1 MSLGLILQVIVAL
14 PKIFSVIGSL
24 IKEIELAKDRLRA
37 SNEAKAIDQAKI
49 AQSKEEAQ
57 KANEAIT
64 RSLP

>member
-24 IKEIELAKDRLRA
+24 IKEIELAKERSRA
-37 SNEAKAIDQAKI
+37 SNEAKAIEQAKI
-49 AQSKEEAQ
+49 AKTKEEA
-57 KANEAIT
+57 KSANEAIT